1 MTAPKMAR
9 RVAHLWQQ
17 GTRSAHRLDDRTHGW
32 LGLLAG
38 AAKETLRP
46 ASGTTAAAMAYYALF
61 SLFPVTLL
69 AIAVASFSLGAATEQ
84 QLTVQKLVFYAPALG
99 QLLGPNIDEI
109 VRARGPASIVA
120 LAGLIWSASTVF
132 HTVTLT
138 LDGIWSTKRR
148 RPVWK
153 RRGLAM
159 LFVLGLIGS
168 TLLLAS
174 LASSMISSLRP
185 WLPDQFIPIGGGIS
199 LALAILLDV
208 ASFMVLYMLLPHAS
222 ATWREILP
230 GAIGAGFLWE
240 LAKKA
245 FLFFVATYIS
255 MSNLVYGSVAA
266 IIAFLTWAYLSSL
279 IFLFGA
285 YLSVSYD
292 RLKQQRREGAGP
304 NRSGTPVRPMAEPSK
319 SIVEPPED

>member
-1 MTAPKMAR
+1 
-9 RVAHLWQQ
+9 
-17 GTRSAHRLDDRTHGW
+17 
-32 LGLLAG
+32 
-38 AAKETLRP
+38 
-46 ASGTTAAAMAYYALF
+46 MAYYALF

-69 AIAVASFSLGAATEQ
+69 TIAIASFSLGPASEQ
-84 QLTVQKLVFYAPALG
+84 QLTVQKLEFYAPALG

-109 VRARGPASIVA
+109 VRARGPASVVA
-120 LAGLIWSASTVF
+120 LVGLFWSASTVF

-138 LDGIWSTKRR
+138 LDGVWSTKRR

-168 TLLLAS
+168 TLFLAS
-174 LASSMISSLRP
+174 LAGSLRP
-185 WLPDQFIPIGGGIS
+185 WLPDEFIPIGGGIS

-208 ASFMVLYMLLPHAS
+208 ASFMVLYMLLPHGA
-222 ATWREILP
+222 ATWRELLP

-245 FLFFVATYIS
+245 FLFFVATYLS
-255 MSNLVYGSVAA
+255 LSNLVYGSVAA
-266 IIAFLTWAYLSSL
+266 IFAFLTWAYLSSL

-285 YLSVSYD
+285 YLSVSYYQ
-292 RLKQQRREGAGP
+292 LKKQRREAAGLDKGATP
-304 NRSGTPVRPMAEPSK
+304 VKRVADRPMSNLELPDESGTLVSGVR
-319 SIVEPPED
+319 